1 LIFVSPRRTRY
12 LFAVDRA
19 GREIIE
25 CTNAEL
31 NRRLRVGEAAVV
43 DEPSEES
50 LFDRI
55 MSGVVGKLR
64 GPDAP
69 H

>member
-1 LIFVSPRRTRY
+1 
-12 LFAVDRA
+12 
-19 GREIIE
+19 
-25 CTNAEL
+25 
-31 NRRLRVGEAAVV
+31 VGDAAVV
-43 DEPSEES
+43 DDPPEES

-69 H
+69 D